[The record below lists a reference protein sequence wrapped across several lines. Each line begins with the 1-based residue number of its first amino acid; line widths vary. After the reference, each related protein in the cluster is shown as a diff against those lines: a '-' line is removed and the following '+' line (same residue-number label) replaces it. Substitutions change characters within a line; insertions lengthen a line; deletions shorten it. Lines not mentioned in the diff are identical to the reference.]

1 MQRLVSIW
9 IWIST
14 ATVALLWLPWL
25 FLVFLV
31 TAPFDPGRYVAGR
44 WFRRAAV
51 VAVALN
57 PLWRFRTS
65 GVRIEDPR
73 RPYVAVSNHE
83 SIADIFLISHLP
95 WEMKWL
101 SKDSNFRIPVMGWMM
116 RMAGDIRLVRSDR
129 NSRRAALDEC
139 RDRLEKKVSV
149 MIFPEGTRSPTGEM
163 LPFKDGAFRLAI
175 ETGTPIL
182 PLVVAGTRDCMRKG
196 SGIFNRAD
204 AEVRTLEPIPTRGLG
219 PDDVAQLRD
228 RVAALIAGERDALF
242 RELGLTPSG
251 HGSHPA

>member
-129 NSRRAALDEC
+129 SSRKAALDEC
-139 RDRLEKKVSV
+139 RDRLEKRVSV
-149 MIFPEGTRSPTGEM
+149 MIFPEGTRSPTGAM

-175 ETGTPIL
+175 ETGAPIL
-182 PLVVAGTRDCMRKG
+182 PIVVAGTRDCIRKG
-196 SGIFNRAD
+196 SGIFNRAE
-204 AEVRTLEPIPTRGLG
+204 AEVRTLEPIPTSGLG
-219 PDDVAQLRD
+219 PDDVTQLRD
-228 RVAALIAGERDALF
+228 RVAALIARERDSLF

-251 HGSHPA
+251 HGSQPA